1 MNFEACIEC
10 SLTKLWGSGYNLKG
24 KILKLCLNWI
34 LNFSRLIA
42 NSTFYWGYFPV
53 IYMSLSRSSVST
65 EDIHVVILPFF
76 LISPLFNF
84 FGRICQRELHIFSWF
99 FLGMIENSNISRQF
113 FVLFFCLFISGSETK
128 TLVIT
133 RSHKK

>member
-24 KILKLCLNWI
+24 KILKLCLNWV

-65 EDIHVVILPFF
+65 EDIHVKWYCPFF
-76 LISPLFNF
+76 SFRLF
-84 FGRICQRELHIFSWF
+84 LIFSIEFVRDSFIYFPGF
-99 FLGMIENSNISRQF
+99 FKGWLRIQISRGSF
-113 FVLFFCLFISGSETK
+113 LFYFSVCSFPGQRQKPL
-128 TLVIT
+128 
-133 RSHKK
+133 

>member
-24 KILKLCLNWI
+24 KILKLCLNWV

-65 EDIHVVILPFF
+65 EEIHVVIWPFF
-76 LISPLFNF
+76 SFRLFLIFSEEFVRDSFNF
-84 FGRICQRELHIFSWF
+84 FPGFFRDDWEFKYLETVFFYFSVCSFPDQRQKPL
-99 FLGMIENSNISRQF
+99 
-113 FVLFFCLFISGSETK
+113 
-128 TLVIT
+128 
-133 RSHKK
+133 

>member
-24 KILKLCLNWI
+24 KILKLCLNWV

-65 EDIHVVILPFF
+65 EDIHVVIWPFF

-99 FLGMIENSNISRQF
+99 FFRDDWEFKYLEAVF
-113 FVLFFCLFISGSETK
+113 FLFFCLFISGSETK

-133 RSHKK
+133 RSHK

>member
-24 KILKLCLNWI
+24 KILKLCLNWV

-65 EDIHVVILPFF
+65 EDIHVGILPFF
-76 LISPLFNF
+76 SFRLF
-84 FGRICQRELHIFSWF
+84 LIFSIEFVRDSFIYFPGF
-99 FLGMIENSNISRQF
+99 FFRDDWEFKYLEAVFCFSFLFVHFRVRDKNPCNHKIS
-113 FVLFFCLFISGSETK
+113 
-128 TLVIT
+128 
-133 RSHKK
+133 